1 MRLAFAIPGDL
12 TLPTGGYGYDRRLIE
27 GLTALGWDVTH
38 VPLPGGYPFPDEATL
53 AETDHIL
60 GSLPNGTLTLIDGL
74 ALGAMPDIAFRHR
87 DRLALTALVHHPLCD
102 ETGLADDLRDTL
114 FQSEQAALKA
124 VRATICTSATTAR
137 RLAEGFGQS
146 STVAAPGTDRAP
158 SRALLSETPLIL
170 SIGALVARKG
180 HDILIEALSRIADRP
195 WTTRIVGPDDRD
207 PGVTAALQAQIATL
221 GLQSRITLTGPVA
234 DTGPELAQA
243 QIFALASRHE
253 GYGMAFA
260 EALSQGLPIVAC
272 AAGAVPEVVPA
283 KAGALVP
290 PDDAQAFATA
300 LARLI
305 DDPKTW
311 QSAADA
317 AWTAGQSLP
326 DWTDTARIV
335 ATTLKE
341 VSDGL

>member
-53 AETDHIL
+53 AETDRIF
-60 GSLPNGTLTLIDGL
+60 SNLPDGTLTLIDGL
-74 ALGAMPDIAFRHR
+74 ALGAMPDIAFSNR
-87 DRLALTALVHHPLCD
+87 DRLSLVALVHHPLCD
-102 ETGLADDLRDTL
+102 ETGLSDDLRETL
-114 FQSEQAALKA
+114 FQSEHAALKA
-124 VRATICTSATTAR
+124 VYATICTSTTTGR
-137 RLAEGFGQS
+137 RLADGFGKKA
-146 STVAAPGTDRAP
+146 TVAPPGTDRAP
-158 SRALLSETPLIL
+158 KRAQPSQTPIIL

-195 WTTRIVGPDDRD
+195 WTARIVGPDDRD
-207 PGVTAALQAQIATL
+207 PGVTAALTAQIATL
-221 GLQSRITLTGPVA
+221 GLQSRITLAGPVPDA
-234 DTGPELAQA
+234 GPELANA

-260 EALSQGLPIVAC
+260 EALSHGLPIVAC
-272 AAGAVPEVVPA
+272 AAGAVPEVVPSQ
-283 KAGALVP
+283 AGSLTQ
-290 PDDAQAFATA
+290 PDDPTAFAEA

-305 DDPKTW
+305 DNPEAW

-317 AWTAGQSLP
+317 AWKAGSALP
-326 DWTDTARIV
+326 DWSDTAKIV
-335 ATTLKE
+335 AIALKE
-341 VSDGL
+341 VHDAL